1 MNRTRVHWSNEL
13 KCCQREV
20 KMQLFLICVAVVA
33 VLPIVFFYSA
43 AIVLTKRREANH
55 GLLNDQEPALDTAP
69 STSQLITAAVL
80 ATPSERA
87 GVLDGKLEKISKIMN
102 LSNDSSDDD
111 DDDEAPVLKPKAKQ
125 NSKLVALT
133 DSEMDSSDDDT
144 HALKP
149 KTN

>member
-87 GVLDGKLEKISKIMN
+87 RVIDGKLEKISKIMN
-102 LSNDSSDDD
+102 LSNDSSS
-111 DDDEAPVLKPKAKQ
+111 DDEPPVLKSKAKQ
-125 NSKLVALT
+125 NSKLVAVT
-133 DSEMDSSDDDT
+133 DSEMDSSDDD
-144 HALKP
+144 APVLKP

>member
-87 GVLDGKLEKISKIMN
+87 RVIDGKLEKISKIMN
-102 LSNDSSDDD
+102 LSNDSSSS
-111 DDDEAPVLKPKAKQ
+111 DDDEAPVLKSKAKQ
-125 NSKLVALT
+125 NSKLVAVT
-133 DSEMDSSDDDT
+133 DSEMDSSDDDA
-144 HALKP
+144 HAMKP

>member
-80 ATPSERA
+80 ATPSERTE
-87 GVLDGKLEKISKIMN
+87 VIDGKLEKISKVMN
-102 LSNDSSDDD
+102 LSNDSSS
-111 DDDEAPVLKPKAKQ
+111 DDEGPPKAKQ
-125 NSKLVALT
+125 NSKLIAVT
-133 DSEMDSSDDDT
+133 DSEMDSSDDDAP
-144 HALKP
+144 ALKP

>member
-87 GVLDGKLEKISKIMN
+87 GVIDGKLEKISKIMN
-102 LSNDSSDDD
+102 LSNDSSSSS
-111 DDDEAPVLKPKAKQ
+111 DEAPVLKSKAKQ
-125 NSKLVALT
+125 NSKLVAVT
-133 DSEMDSSDDDT
+133 DSEMDSSDDD
-144 HALKP
+144 APVLKP